1 MSIEHGL
8 LFVLVVSLLCE
19 AIVCAYCSRGHRFL
33 TAVLVPFIASVS
45 LYWLPNLGHLHD
57 AEFRGWFFL
66 FFVVWFVPS
75 AAACIVMALT
85 FACFRRRI
93 NRKKNAPIASE
104 S

>member
-1 MSIEHGL
+1 MSIEQGL
-8 LFVLVVSLLCE
+8 LVVLVVSLLCE
-19 AIVCAYCSRGHRFL
+19 AIVCAHCSRGPRFL
-33 TAVLVPFIASVS
+33 MAVLVPFIASLS

-66 FFVVWFVPS
+66 FFVVWFAPS

-85 FACFRRRI
+85 FAWLRRRI
-93 NRKKNAPIASE
+93 NRKKNASISSE